1 MNMDNKRG
9 HFERGR
15 WVPEIAVMI
24 NGSPVTVADIDIA
37 IAWKPS
43 RVNIPAG
50 HYEKGRFVGGCFE
63 RKGDRLVCTTPGAV
77 SIRLPLKR

>member
-1 MNMDNKRG
+1 MTDERG

-15 WVPEIAVMI
+15 WVPEITAMI

-37 IAWKPS
+37 IEWEPA
-43 RVNIPAG
+43 RVNIPVG

-63 RKGDRLVCTTPGAV
+63 RKGDRLVCTTPGTV

>member
-1 MNMDNKRG
+1 MTDERG

-15 WVPEIAVMI
+15 WVPEIRFSADLTFEHARLPRI
-24 NGSPVTVADIDIA
+24 PV
-37 IAWKPS
+37 
-43 RVNIPAG
+43 G

-77 SIRLPLKR
+77 SIRLPLKS

>member
-1 MNMDNKRG
+1 MTPERG

-15 WVPEIAVMI
+15 WVPEIRFSANLVFEHARLPRI
-24 NGSPVTVADIDIA
+24 PV
-37 IAWKPS
+37 
-43 RVNIPAG
+43 G

-77 SIRLPLKR
+77 SIRLPLKS